1 MKRIV
6 LPTDFSKN
14 AWNAILYALSIFKG
28 VECEF
33 FIVNAYQVG
42 SSGLATKMGRAN
54 ETRLFRLMKEQSE
67 RELKRVLE
75 KVNETTNNPKHRF
88 TTLSI
93 VDNLVNAV
101 GKTVYN
107 KEIDYIVMG
116 TKGASGLKEVF
127 MGSNTYRIINEIDF
141 CPIIAVPDDFQVKDS
156 IDTIVLATGYEH
168 LFETYELNPLLKLAK
183 LFDSEI
189 WVTYVGNPNELTP
202 QQLASKNL
210 LKKKLKDV
218 KHKFVE
224 VEKEGSIHS
233 AIQKAIERN
242 KEVDMVAMINYGHGF
257 FEKLTHEAV
266 IKKVSFN
273 TQVPFL
279 VLHLFE

>member
-14 AWNAILYALSIFKG
+14 AWNAISYALSIFKG

-33 FIVNAYQVG
+33 YIVNAYQVG

-54 ETRLFRLMKEQSE
+54 DTRLFRLMKEQSE
-67 RELKRVLE
+67 RELRRVLE
-75 KVNETTNNPKHRF
+75 KVGEIYDNPKHSF

-127 MGSNTYRIINEIDF
+127 MGSNTYRVINEIDF
-141 CPIIAVPDDFQVKDS
+141 CPIIAVPDEYKIKDS
-156 IDTIVLATGYEH
+156 IDAIVLATGYEH

-189 WVTYVGNPNELTP
+189 WVTYAGNPKEFTS
-202 QQLASKNL
+202 QQLASKNVME
-210 LKKKLKDV
+210 KKLKDV

-224 VEKEGSIHS
+224 VEKGSSIHS
-233 AIQKAIERN
+233 AIQKVIEDN
-242 KEVDMVAMINYGHGF
+242 KGVDMVAMINYGHGF
-257 FEKLTHEAV
+257 FDKLTHEAV
-266 IKKVSFN
+266 IKKISFN
-273 TQVPFL
+273 TPVPFL
-279 VLHLFE
+279 VMHLFE

>member
-14 AWNAILYALSIFKG
+14 AWNAIAYALSIFKG

-54 ETRLFRLMKEQSE
+54 DTRLYRLMKEQSE
-67 RELKRVLE
+67 RELNRVLE
-75 KVNETTNNPKHRF
+75 KVKETDNNPKHSF
-88 TTLSI
+88 NTLSI

-127 MGSNTYRIINEIDF
+127 MGSNTYKIINEIDF
-141 CPIIAVPDDFQVKDS
+141 CPIIAVPDEFQVKDS

-168 LFETYELNPLLKLAK
+168 LFETYELNPLFKLAK

-189 WVTYVGNPNELTP
+189 WVTYAGDPTELTP
-202 QQLASKNL
+202 QQLASK
-210 LKKKLKDV
+210 KVMEKKLKSI

-224 VEKEGSIHS
+224 VEKGSSIYS
-233 AIQKAIERN
+233 AIQKTIVEN
-242 KEVDMVAMINYGHGF
+242 EEVDMVAMINYGHGF

-266 IKKVSFN
+266 IKKISFN

-279 VLHLFE
+279 VMHLFE